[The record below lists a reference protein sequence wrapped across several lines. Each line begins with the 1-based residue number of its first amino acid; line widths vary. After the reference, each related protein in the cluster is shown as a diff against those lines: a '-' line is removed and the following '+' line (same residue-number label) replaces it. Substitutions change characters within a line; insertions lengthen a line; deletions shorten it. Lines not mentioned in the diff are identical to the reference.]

1 MNQQQLLNIEV
12 PAQINKTGIKSL
24 GARII
29 NDALDNNTVLK
40 VAEGLAV
47 LDKLVKAIREED
59 RFVDAVVE
67 AVSRTHTT
75 ANGTVIEVTEVG
87 VSYDYSHDDEWRR
100 IQEQIDTL
108 TEQRKDR
115 EAQLKNKVAG
125 REYVDE
131 DTGEVLVGAG
141 KKSKTSY
148 KITLAK

>member
-1 MNQQQLLNIEV
+1 MNQLINIEV
-12 PAQINKTGIKSL
+12 PAVINKAGIKNL

-29 NDALDNNTVLK
+29 NESLENGTVLK

-47 LDKLVKAIREED
+47 LEKLVKAVREED

-75 ANGTVIEVTEVG
+75 SNGTIIEVTEVA
-87 VSYDYSHDDEWRR
+87 VKYDYSYDDEWRGLQDR
-100 IQEQIDTL
+100 IDRLTALRKERETL
-108 TEQRKDR
+108 
-115 EAQLKNKVAG
+115 LKNKQAG

-131 DTGEVLVGAG
+131 DTGEVLVGAA

-148 KITLAK
+148 RITLAK